1 MKLKDRIKKW
11 TITHAKGPQGKFWL
25 ALFSFTESSFFPIP
39 PDFIMIAVLLAR
51 QRHRW
56 FFYALLTTIFSVL
69 GGLFGYLIGFVFF
82 EAIGTSIVSFYNL
95 ETQMETISAF
105 FSQNAFF
112 TVFLAAFTP
121 IPYKVFTIGSGL
133 FKINLLTF
141 VVASILGRGIRFF
154 AVAYFIK
161 LYGKRI
167 SKVIYKY
174 FNAFSLLVILFI
186 ILFIYLLF

>member
-69 GGLFGYLIGFVFF
+69 GGLFGYCRPSQVQHADFSVRDVRFF
-82 EAIGTSIVSFYNL
+82 R
-95 ETQMETISAF
+95 
-105 FSQNAFF
+105 
-112 TVFLAAFTP
+112 
-121 IPYKVFTIGSGL
+121 
-133 FKINLLTF
+133 TF
-141 VVASILGRGIRFF
+141 VGR
-154 AVAYFIK
+154 
-161 LYGKRI
+161 
-167 SKVIYKY
+167 
-174 FNAFSLLVILFI
+174 
-186 ILFIYLLF
+186 